1 MSPAAMIW
9 RARMTPA
16 PCALLNEAV
25 VKRFVAV
32 ACLDPFACPRHMGDM
47 LIETETT
54 PNPSTLKF
62 LPGQPV
68 MEAGT
73 RDFASPEEAEA
84 SPLADAL
91 FSLGDVTGVFFGR
104 DFISITA
111 APGVNWS
118 DLKPDVLGLLMEHFS
133 ANMPLF
139 RAGSAAGIAVPPAD
153 AEFAE
158 NPEDAE
164 IVAQIKDLIET
175 RVRPA
180 VANDGGDIVFRGF
193 DQGKVYLQ
201 MQGACSGCPSSTMTL
216 KNGIEQLL
224 RYYVPEVTEVRAV

>member
-1 MSPAAMIW
+1 
-9 RARMTPA
+9 
-16 PCALLNEAV
+16 
-25 VKRFVAV
+25 
-32 ACLDPFACPRHMGDM
+32 M
-47 LIETETT
+47 LIETEAT

-62 LPGQPV
+62 LPGQVV

-73 RDFASPEEAEA
+73 RDFAAPEEAEA
-84 SPLADAL
+84 SPLAEAL

-104 DFISITA
+104 DFISVTA
-111 APGVNWS
+111 APGVNWF
-118 DLKPDVLGLLMEHFS
+118 DLKPDVLGILMEHFS

-139 RAGSAAGIAVPPAD
+139 RAGSAAGIAVPAAD
-153 AEFAE
+153 AQFAE

-164 IVAQIKDLIET
+164 IVAQIKELIET

-216 KNGIEQLL
+216 KSGIEQLL
-224 RYYVPEVTEVRAV
+224 RHYVPEVTEVRAV